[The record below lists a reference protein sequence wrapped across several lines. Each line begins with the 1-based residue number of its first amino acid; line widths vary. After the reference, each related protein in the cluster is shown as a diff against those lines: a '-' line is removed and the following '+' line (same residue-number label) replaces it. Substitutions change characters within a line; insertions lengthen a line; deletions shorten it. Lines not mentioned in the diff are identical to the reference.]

1 MSDRP
6 DADSGESA
14 ARTTR
19 HETIVDS
26 RSGGENAR
34 RVLRR
39 DPNPHMFRPVQFRSV
54 TARNRIMLSPMCQ
67 YSGHDGLADDWHLVH
82 LGARATGGA
91 GLVFTEAVHI
101 EPRGRIT
108 PHCLGLWNDEQ
119 RDRLARIAAFVEGQG
134 AVPGI
139 QLGHAGRKASV
150 GRPWEG
156 SHPLRP
162 EQGGWDDLVSA
173 SALPYAQGWQ
183 VPAAMTASQIEA
195 SLESLTASARRAR
208 QAGFKVLEL
217 HGAHGYLI
225 HQFLSPL
232 SNRREDDYGGS
243 FDNRIRFLMESISA
257 VREAWPEE
265 LPLFV
270 RLSCTDWVEG
280 GWTLDDTVRLV
291 GLLRQQGQVDLID
304 CSSGGNDPRQQI
316 PIHPGYQVP
325 LAQRVRAETG
335 MATGAVGLIHSP
347 DLAESV
353 IANGQADLVILG
365 RALLADPAWPLRAA
379 ASLKAENVEWPAQ
392 YERSNIF

>member
-1 MSDRP
+1 MTDQTQASP
-6 DADSGESA
+6 PPI
-14 ARTTR
+14 T
-19 HETIVDS
+19 DS

-34 RVLRR
+34 RILRR
-39 DPNPHMFRPVQFRSV
+39 DPNPHMFRPIQFRSV

-67 YSGHDGLADDWHLVH
+67 YSGQDGLSNDWHYVH
-82 LGARATGGA
+82 LGARAAVGA
-91 GLVFTEAVHI
+91 GWVFTEAVHI

-108 PHCLGLWNDEQ
+108 PFCLGLWNDEQ
-119 RDRLARIAAFVEGQG
+119 RDRLARIARFVSEQG

-156 SHPLRP
+156 SHPLRADT
-162 EQGGWDDLVSA
+162 GGWEDLVSA
-173 SALPYAQGWQ
+173 SALPYASQWQ
-183 VPAAMTASQIEA
+183 VPQAMSREQIA
-195 SLESLTASARRAR
+195 DSLESLCSATRRAR
-208 QAGFKVLEL
+208 EAGFRALEL

-232 SNRREDDYGGS
+232 SNQRTDEYGGS
-243 FDNRIRFLMESISA
+243 FENRIRFLQDSIRV
-257 VREAWPEE
+257 VRQEWPDD
-265 LPLFV
+265 LPLFL

-280 GWTLDDTVRLV
+280 GWTLEDTVRLAT
-291 GLLRQQGQVDLID
+291 LLRFQGDVDLID

-316 PIHPGYQVP
+316 PIHPGYQIP
-325 LAQRVRAETG
+325 LAQAVRTQADI
-335 MATGAVGLIHSP
+335 ATGAVGLIHSP

-379 ASLKAENVEWPAQ
+379 AALKAQNVEWPKQ

>member
-1 MSDRP
+1 MTDKNTVSREP
-6 DADSGESA
+6 V
-14 ARTTR
+14 T
-19 HETIVDS
+19 DS

-34 RVLRR
+34 RILKR
-39 DPNPHMFRPVQFRSV
+39 DPNPHLFRPVTFRSV

-67 YSGHDGLADDWHLVH
+67 YSGQDGLSNDWHFVH
-82 LGARATGGA
+82 LGARAAGGA
-91 GLVFTEAVHI
+91 GWVFTEAVHT

-108 PHCLGLWNDEQ
+108 SHCLGLWNDEQ
-119 RDRLARIAAFVEGQG
+119 RDRLARIASFVEAQG

-156 SHPLRP
+156 SRPLRVA
-162 EQGGWDDLVSA
+162 EGGWDDLVSA
-173 SALPYAQGWQ
+173 SALPYANGWHT
-183 VPAAMTASQIEA
+183 PMAMSREQIA
-195 SLESLTASARRAR
+195 NSLQTLKSATRRAR
-208 QAGFKVLEL
+208 EAGFRALEL

-232 SNRREDDYGGS
+232 SNQRTDEYGGS
-243 FDNRIRFLMESISA
+243 FENRIRFLQESISTI
-257 VREAWPEE
+257 REEWPED
-265 LPLFV
+265 LPLFL

-280 GWTLDDTVRLV
+280 GWSLDDTVRLAT
-291 GLLRQQGQVDLID
+291 LLRFQGDVDLID

-316 PIHPGYQVP
+316 PIHPGYQIP
-325 LAQRVRAETG
+325 LAQAVRSRAE

-365 RALLADPAWPLRAA
+365 RALLSDPAWPLRAA
-379 ASLKAENVEWPAQ
+379 AALKAENVEWPKQ

>member
-1 MSDRP
+1 MTTPAP
-6 DADSGESA
+6 DNASA
-14 ARTTR
+14 V
-19 HETIVDS
+19 IDS

-34 RVLRR
+34 RILKR
-39 DPNPHMFRPVQFRSV
+39 DPNPQLFRPARFRSV
-54 TARNRIMLSPMCQ
+54 EGRNRIMMSPMCQ
-67 YSGHDGLADDWHLVH
+67 YSGHDGLSNDWHFVH

-91 GLVFTEAVHI
+91 GWVFTEAVHI

-108 PHCLGLWNDEQ
+108 PNCLGLWNDEQ
-119 RDRLARIAAFVEGQG
+119 RDRLARIAAFVDAQG

-156 SHPLRP
+156 SHPLSAA
-162 EQGGWDDLVSA
+162 QGGWDDLVSA
-173 SALPYAQGWQ
+173 SALPYAQQWG
-183 VPAAMTASQIEA
+183 VPAAMTPSQIDDSMA
-195 SLESLTASARRAR
+195 SLRESTRRAR
-208 QAGFKVLEL
+208 EAGFKALEL

-232 SNRREDDYGGS
+232 SNRRNDDYGGS
-243 FDNRIRFLMESISA
+243 FDNRIRFLLQSISA
-257 VREAWPEE
+257 VREEWPDT
-265 LPLFV
+265 LPLFL

-280 GWTLDDTVRLV
+280 GWTLEDTVRLAK
-291 GLLRQQGQVDLID
+291 LLKDGGQVDLID

-316 PIHPGYQVP
+316 PIHPGYQIP
-325 LAQRVRAETG
+325 LAQEVRTQADI
-335 MATGAVGLIHSP
+335 ATGAVGLIHSP

-379 ASLKAENVEWPAQ
+379 ATLKAENVEWPKQ

>member
-1 MSDRP
+1 MP
-6 DADSGESA
+6 DTTLASASSGA
-14 ARTTR
+14 V
-19 HETIVDS
+19 IDS
-26 RSGGENAR
+26 RSGGENER
-34 RVLRR
+34 RILRR
-39 DPNPHMFRPVQFRSV
+39 DPNPHMFRPIRFRSIE
-54 TARNRIMLSPMCQ
+54 ARNRIMLSPMCQ
-67 YSGHDGLADDWHLVH
+67 YSGQDGLSNDWHFMH
-82 LGARATGGA
+82 LGARAAGGA
-91 GLVFTEAVHI
+91 GWVFTEAVHI

-108 PHCLGLWNDEQ
+108 PYCLGLWNDEQ
-119 RDRLARIAAFVEGQG
+119 RDRLARIASFVAEQG

-156 SHPLRP
+156 SQPLTVS
-162 EQGGWDDLVSA
+162 QGGWEDLVSA
-173 SALPYAQGWQ
+173 SGLPYASQWG
-183 VPAAMTASQIEA
+183 VPAAMSHGQIAA
-195 SLESLTASARRAR
+195 SLQSLKTSTRRAR
-208 QAGFKVLEL
+208 EAGFKVLEL

-232 SNRREDDYGGS
+232 SNRRDDDYGGS
-243 FDNRIRFLMESISA
+243 FENRIRFLLESISV
-257 VREAWPEE
+257 VREEWPDE

-280 GWTLDDTVRLV
+280 GWSLEDSVRLAIR
-291 GLLRQQGQVDLID
+291 LRELGQVDLID

-316 PIHPGYQVP
+316 PIHPGYQIP
-325 LAQRVRAETG
+325 LANEVRSRG
-335 MATGAVGLIHSP
+335 DIATGAVGLIHSP

-379 ASLKAENVEWPAQ
+379 ASLKAENMAWPRQ